1 MVTPLRT
8 HTGVIVLDLSI
19 LEAPSNTPLTQTL
32 PILLNA
38 ARQGHQPNHIYHNL
52 NQVLT
57 RNLQPI
63 PHEFV
68 QGLQQ
73 ILTGYTEDLEET
85 YRTAQAEEDRLA
97 EAIENLVLRNQ
108 GMEDL
113 LAQTEEEDQEMED
126 LPDLIEEH

>member
-1 MVTPLRT
+1 M
-8 HTGVIVLDLSI
+8 
-19 LEAPSNTPLTQTL
+19 TQTL

-38 ARQGHQPNHIYHNL
+38 ARQGERPNHLYHNL
-52 NQVLT
+52 NRVQI
-57 RNLQPI
+57 RNIRPMS
-63 PHEFV
+63 HELL

-85 YRTAQAEEDRLA
+85 YRTARMEEDLLT
-97 EAIENLVLRNQ
+97 EAITNLTIENQ

-113 LAQTEEEDQEMED
+113 LAQEEEEEEDLEMED